1 MAGIIE
7 AIEEKKSGFCFGN
20 RLLLPFHG
28 YVLKI
33 VVDNDIIMN
42 FSRASKEAVI
52 GETEAFTEIYIL
64 QHENLKEVV
73 SKYETIKLLIV
84 EKGKDVFDKN
94 NHIKLL
100 LRLGEDH
107 LLTIEKTDEDTLF
120 IE

>member
-1 MAGIIE
+1 MSGINE
-7 AIEEKKSGFCFGN
+7 ALEKKKQGFCFGN

-33 VVDNDIIMN
+33 VVNNDIIMN
-42 FSRASKEAVI
+42 FSRASKEAII
-52 GETEAFTEIYIL
+52 GETEAFTEIYIP
-64 QHENLKEVV
+64 QHEDLKEAVG
-73 SKYETIKLLIV
+73 KYETIKVLIV
-84 EKGKDVFDKN
+84 EKDEDVFDKN

-107 LLTIEKTDEDTLF
+107 QLTIEKTDEDTLF